1 MPAAKIAITVEKNDL
16 RIVDRWV
23 SEGKYPSR
31 SKAIQE
37 ALKAQIKN
45 PRRKRLLEALSKLNV
60 KEERQMAG
68 EARFAVNETWD
79 EY

>member
-1 MPAAKIAITVEKNDL
+1 MPAAKIAITIEETDL
-16 RIVDRWV
+16 RVVDRWV

-31 SKAIQE
+31 SRAIQE
-37 ALKAQIKN
+37 ALKDKIKN

-60 KEERQMAG
+60 KEERAMSE
-68 EARFAVNETWD
+68 EARFAVHETWD